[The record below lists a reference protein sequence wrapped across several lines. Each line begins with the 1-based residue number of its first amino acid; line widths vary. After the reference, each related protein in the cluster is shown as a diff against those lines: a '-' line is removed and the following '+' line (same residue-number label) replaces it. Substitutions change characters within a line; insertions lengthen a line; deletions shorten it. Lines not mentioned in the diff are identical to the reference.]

1 MSTRSARP
9 SLRGTLTAVIC
20 LLVAFTAAA
29 HAATPGELVAGKRAQ
44 GAAFTAVTPFGGF
57 EKAGGE
63 FGSVLRNGTV
73 MSLDA
78 KALGTVR
85 RERPETISLKLPTL
99 AGGRSVVLVVVRVDL
114 FAPGF
119 SAVAASGATVPAKAL
134 GDHYRGVVRG
144 DTDSMAAISF
154 FDGEIAGFATSPRV
168 GYQVIG
174 RLEGNNP
181 TNKHI
186 LYAAGDLIPKQN
198 FVCATGDSGAAGAD
212 EVISYWDATRLAKGA
227 SVEAVKVAGA
237 NVKIYIE
244 VDYDLFQNK
253 GSVAAAT
260 SYLTSVFN
268 QSATLYSAETIPIVI
283 SQILVWDHKSP
294 YKGNGSSQLLTS
306 FQRNRTSFNGNLG
319 HLVAL
324 RGGGGIAA
332 GFNGFCAANRADSQ
346 CFSMLDP
353 TFANVPTY
361 SWTVMVFTHEMGHL
375 MGSRH
380 THACVWNG
388 NNTQIDGCSAPEG
401 TCPRLGFP
409 AGGGTIMS
417 YCHLQTVGIN
427 FNNGFGPQPG
437 NVIRSRFAAA
447 SCLTP

>member
-1 MSTRSARP
+1 MSTRSVRP
-9 SLRGTLTAVIC
+9 THRGILTVAVC
-20 LLVAFTAAA
+20 LLLALAAAA

-44 GAAFTAVTPFGGF
+44 GASFASVSPFGVA
-57 EKAGGE
+57 KAAGAELAG
-63 FGSVLRNGTV
+63 VLRNGTV

-78 KALGTVR
+78 KALGAVR
-85 RERPETISLKLPTL
+85 RERPETISLTLPTF
-99 AGGRSVVLVVVRVDL
+99 AGGPVVLDLVRVEL

-119 SAVAASGATVPAKAL
+119 TARTSDGLTVPRPAL
-134 GDHYRGVVRG
+134 GEHYRGVVRG
-144 DTDSMAAISF
+144 EQESMAAMSF

-168 GYQVIG
+168 GYQVVG
-174 RLEGNNP
+174 RLGGDNP

-186 LYAAGDLIPKQN
+186 LYAAGDLIPKQS
-198 FVCATGDSGAAGAD
+198 FTCATGDSGAAGAD
-212 EVISYWDATRLAKGA
+212 EVISYWDATRLAKDF
-227 SVEAVKVAGA
+227 SVEGAKVAGA
-237 NVKIYIE
+237 NVKIYVE
-244 VDYDLFQNK
+244 SDYDMYQNK
-253 GSVAAAT
+253 GSAAAVT
-260 SYLTSVFN
+260 SYLTGVFN
-268 QSATLYSAETIPIVI
+268 QSATLYSNESIPIVM
-283 SQILVWDHKSP
+283 SQLFVWTSRSP
-294 YKGNGSSQLLTS
+294 YKGNSSSQLLAS
-306 FQRNRTSFNGNLG
+306 FQKNRKTFNGDLG

-332 GFNGFCAANRADSQ
+332 GFNGFCAPVRANSQ

-353 TFANVPTY
+353 TYNNVPTY

-388 NNTQIDGCSAPEG
+388 NNTQIDGCYNPEG
-401 TCPRLGFP
+401 TCSRLGFP

-417 YCHLQTVGIN
+417 YCHLQSVGIN

>member
-1 MSTRSARP
+1 MSTPFARP

-44 GAAFTAVTPFGGF
+44 GAAFSAVAPFGGF
-57 EKAGGE
+57 AKAGGE
-63 FGSVLRNGTV
+63 LGSVLRNGTV

-78 KALGTVR
+78 KALGAVR
-85 RERPETISLKLPTL
+85 RERPETISLALP
-99 AGGRSVVLVVVRVDL
+99 AFADGPVVLDLVRVDL
-114 FAPGF
+114 FAAGF
-119 SAVAASGATVPAKAL
+119 TAVSASGEAIPAKAL

-144 DTDSMAAISF
+144 DAESMAAISL

-181 TNKHI
+181 TNKHV
-186 LYAAGDLIPKQN
+186 LYAASDLIPKQN

-212 EVISYWDATRLAKGA
+212 EVISYWDATRLAKGS
-227 SVEAVKVAGA
+227 SVEAVKVLGA
-237 NVKIYIE
+237 NVKIYVE
-244 VDYDLFQNK
+244 TDYDMFQNK
-253 GSVAAAT
+253 GSVAAVT
-260 SYLTSVFN
+260 SYVTGVFN
-268 QSATLYSAETIPIVI
+268 QSATLYAGESIPIVL
-283 SQILVWDHKSP
+283 SQMLVWDRRSP
-294 YKGNGSSQLLTS
+294 YKGNSSSALLAS
-306 FQRNRTSFNGNLG
+306 FQKNRKTFNGDLG

-332 GFNGFCAANRADSQ
+332 GFNGFCAPVRANSQ

-353 TFANVPTY
+353 TYANVPTY

-388 NNTQIDGCSAPEG
+388 NNTQIDGCYTPEG
-401 TCPRLGFP
+401 TCPAVAYP
-409 AGGGTIMS
+409 AGGGTVMS
-417 YCHLQTVGIN
+417 YCHLSGRPGIN
-427 FNNGFGPQPG
+427 FNNGFGAQPG